1 MTSRILCEMKMIDLP
16 SSVSDFM
23 MSKRPSTSMSVRT
36 AVGSS
41 RITRSAPRNST
52 FMISTRCCMP
62 MDMSPTFSSRS
73 ISMP

>member
-16 SSVSDFM
+16 SSVSECM
-23 MSKRPSTSMSVRT
+23 MSNKPSTSRSVRT

-41 RITRSAPRNST
+41 RMTRSAPRKST

-62 MDMSPTFSSRS
+62 IDMSPTFSSRS
-73 ISMP
+73 MSMP